1 MFCRKIFS
9 TLLTYL
15 HHIEYR
21 YDDAVREVKDTEKA
35 LEEERKDTRKRLH
48 IHQEVTFFGKI
59 RSFFF

>member
-1 MFCRKIFS
+1 
-9 TLLTYL
+9 YL